1 MNLSHAKKLEVQL
14 RKMATVINEHAAHI
28 NSLKSENKALTRR
41 IEKIEFKPKKIKV
54 HDTSNHVAD
63 HSANH

>member
-41 IEKIEFKPKKIKV
+41 IEKIEFKPKKIRAV
-54 HDTSNHVAD
+54 
-63 HSANH
+63 